1 MGPET
6 RQPARPWGDP
16 EPRQEWCLCDSLTS
30 TGQDLRRG
38 LATGI
43 WTTDYTEDTKRALLS
58 CCVCDNLSQSKRT
71 KLGSK
76 VLRVLWLRIRLAEA
90 KAQQQAE
97 HGNRVLWFFLQNP
110 RRPGA
115 ERQAEN
121 WRLRP
126 PDPVV
131 PRARR
136 PPRVP
141 ESCQQR
147 GAEAEPAARPP
158 AHLVL
163 GATGPGPRQKRAR
176 EEGGADTG
184 TRPERQL
191 AACLRARARRG
202 QGLREQGRTTWGRAE
217 SNLWGGAQS
226 RSGGCVRTPGQL
238 VRQQVRVLSP
248 PLSS

>member
-1 MGPET
+1 M
-6 RQPARPWGDP
+6 
-16 EPRQEWCLCDSLTS
+16 TS

-43 WTTDYTEDTKRALLS
+43 WTTDYTETPSVLFSAAVFVTICHKARELSWGPQSSESALAQIRA
-58 CCVCDNLSQSKRT
+58 
-71 KLGSK
+71 
-76 VLRVLWLRIRLAEA
+76 WLRPR
-90 KAQQQAE
+90 AQQQAE

-121 WRLRP
+121 RRLRP

-131 PRARR
+131 PRPRR

-217 SNLWGGAQS
+217 SNLWGGARRADQE
-226 RSGGCVRTPGQL
+226 GACAPPGQL